1 MMEVLMSP
9 QKFFKYFGGVL
20 LILSFFVS
28 FSYALPGSP
37 VKIQKLDNGMEIAT
51 KEDHSKNLVAMC
63 IFVKGGSRTETPEL
77 SGLSHY
83 YEHLIF
89 RGGTQRQ
96 KELETRKAFQSLGE
110 FFGYTSEDVTCYY
123 IVSPKENFDEALWRY
138 ADAVFNLAADEK
150 KIEKERQVILEE
162 MHMDADRPDYQVWY
176 LLDENAYLKH
186 PYHRPVIGSE
196 EVVKNANSGLLRT
209 FYEERYVP
217 NQMVMAVVGDFD
229 TQEMMEKIKN
239 AFGSYKNGKESFE
252 LGISEPGQ
260 KEFRE
265 GIKKMDCSS
274 SNLLLGFHTPEAA
287 SADLPV
293 LDVIKNILTQG
304 ESSRL
309 YKALKENE
317 NLVLY
322 INSSVSG
329 RKDPGLY
336 VLEAQLDPKNE
347 RKTVAIIFEEL
358 KKLREEPVTEAEL
371 EKAKT
376 KIENSYYF
384 DNQTY
389 IDQAQRLCYYLA
401 NSDILLESSYLERIR
416 NTSASD
422 IKEVA
427 LKYLYPS
434 NGTLALVRPK
444 DAPEVSFKD
453 IADRYL
459 SLPQATSEKKSGEV
473 KRFVLDNGLTL
484 LLKEDH
490 SSKTIAVEGYVK
502 GGLLVEDEDKNGISN
517 FVSELLL
524 KGTKNCS
531 SDELAKKIDSLGIS
545 LSNNCSFD
553 YTSLSLLATQNNF
566 DAGLKLFSE
575 ALFYP
580 QFPEDEV
587 EKTRKDI
594 IAQIQRILDRSYE
607 LTNKNFAKAIFEK
620 SPYRNSVLGEEEI
633 IKNITK
639 DELVNFHKKVFV
651 PANVVL
657 AVVGD
662 FDTQKM
668 KEKISSQFNG
678 VSKALPPQLRSA
690 KEKPQK
696 KAILQSIP
704 TDKTQV
710 TFNLGYLGVAVN
722 SPDYLPLKL
731 AERILSSKLFFKYV
745 YEEGMAYR
753 MWTYLSSR
761 IAPTPFTFEMGVSP
775 ENFEKAKDGILGEV
789 RRLVSNPISDEE
801 LKVAK
806 GNLLSNFYLSQQ
818 TNSQQ
823 AKTLAFYQMAGLG
836 YEFIN
841 NYSSLVDKMTKG
853 EVSKVA
859 RKYLDPE
866 KYTLVVVGKVEVKE

>member
-1 MMEVLMSP
+1 MPHS
-9 QKFFKYFGGVL
+9 KFLKCLWGWW
-20 LILSFFVS
+20 LILFLFALD
-28 FSYALPGSP
+28 SYALPGSS
-37 VKIQKLDNGMEIAT
+37 VKIQKLDNGMEIAI
-51 KEDHSKNLVAMC
+51 KEDHSKNLIAMC

-96 KELETRKAFQSLGE
+96 KELETRKAFQSIGE
-110 FFGYTSEDVTCYY
+110 FFGFTSEDVTCYF

-150 KIEKERQVILEE
+150 KIEKERQVVLEE
-162 MHMDADRPDYQVWY
+162 MYMDNDRPDYQVWY

-186 PYHRPVIGSE
+186 PYHRQVIGLE
-196 EVVKNANSGLLRT
+196 EVIKNANLNLLRT

-229 TQEMMEKIKN
+229 TEEMMQKIKN
-239 AFGSYKNGKESFE
+239 TFGSYKRGKESFE
-252 LGISEPGQ
+252 LGISEPEQ
-260 KEFRE
+260 KEFKE

-274 SNLLLGFHTPEAA
+274 SYLLLGFHTPEAA
-287 SADLPV
+287 SSDLPV
-293 LDVIKNILTQG
+293 LDIISSILTEG

-309 YKALKENE
+309 YQALKEKE

-322 INSSVSG
+322 ISSSVSE
-329 RKDPGLY
+329 RKDPGLF
-336 VLEAQLDPKNE
+336 VLETQLDPKNE
-347 RKTVAIIFEEL
+347 RKTVAIIFDEL
-358 KKLREEPVTEAEL
+358 KKLREEQVTEAEL

-376 KIENSYYF
+376 QIENSYYF
-384 DNQTY
+384 NNQTY
-389 IDQAQRLCYYLA
+389 IAQAERLCHYSA

-416 NTSASD
+416 NTSISD

-427 LKYLYPS
+427 SKYLNPS
-434 NGTLALVRPK
+434 NGTLALVRPQETE
-444 DAPEVSFKD
+444 EVSFKD
-453 IADRYL
+453 IAERYV
-459 SLPQATSEKKSGEV
+459 SPPETTSARKLGEV
-473 KRFVLDNGLTL
+473 KRFVLDNGLTI

-524 KGTKNCS
+524 KGTKSYS
-531 SDELAKKIDSLGIS
+531 SDELAKKNDSLGIS
-545 LSNNCSFD
+545 LSANCSFD

-566 DAGLKLFSE
+566 DSGLRLFSE

-594 IAQIQRILDRSYE
+594 IAQIQRIPDRSYE

-639 DELVNFHKKVFV
+639 DEPINFHKKVYM

-668 KEKISSQFNG
+668 KDKISGEFNG

-690 KEKPQK
+690 NEKPQK
-696 KAILQSIP
+696 KKILKSIP

-710 TFNLGYLGVAVN
+710 TFNLGYMGVAVN
-722 SPDYLPLKL
+722 SPDFIPLKL
-731 AERILSSKLFFKYV
+731 VERILSSKLFFKYV
-745 YEEGMAYR
+745 YEEGIAYR
-753 MWTYLSSR
+753 MWTYLTSR
-761 IAPTPFTFEMGVSP
+761 IGPTPFTFEMGVSP
-775 ENFEKAKDGILGEV
+775 ENFEKAKEGILKEV
-789 RRLVSNPISDEE
+789 KKLVQNPISDED

-806 GNLLSNFYLSQQ
+806 ANLLSNFYLSQQ

-823 AKTLAFYQMAGLG
+823 AKTLDFYQMAGLG
-836 YEFIN
+836 YEFVN
-841 NYSSLVDKMTKG
+841 NYSSLVNKVTKG
-853 EVSKVA
+853 EVSRVA
-859 RKYLDPE
+859 KKYLDPE
-866 KYTLVVVGKVEVKE
+866 KYTLVVVGKVEAKE